1 MAQTASFSA
10 PATPAARALPLE
22 SFLATEDPV
31 WVWDGQGRCILWAN
45 TAAAELWGDPNA
57 QRLKRRRGGRTES
70 APARLT
76 RLACSADTPGDHV
89 ETLRVPTPYGE
100 TAVSCVFQRLQLAGN
115 RPGLVVRAL
124 GEDATSANPADIA
137 LHPAAERSQTM
148 PAPGEPSEPQKI
160 RHKTATRSD
169 IGALKAIAR
178 DLGDAKARA
187 GASDPQSRASD
198 AKRRA
203 NPAKRRKTPA
213 GKPVDKAAA
222 NPARKPASKTAAL
235 RKPALK
241 SPRKTAKRAAELAPP
256 SSDDMTA
263 LLARVSHEI
272 RNPLTIILGF
282 AEILQSERADRL
294 PPGKTKEYASDIYR
308 TAQLALGLADDLLG
322 FAERASEEP
331 PPHDW
336 IDLNALIADCLRLLE
351 PAAVAQGVMLVRR
364 LKRDAP
370 LLLAHERSVRQI
382 LLNLLMNALR
392 HGDGGHRIRVMTRLD
407 REGGLI
413 VSVKDDGPG
422 MTPAQIAA
430 AKAPEQAGDMKAAG
444 RRGLGLRLVVGF
456 VRDNHGELDIISK
469 PDEGTDMRIRFG
481 PDRLRA
487 PKSAKPTQRKP
498 KPVPPERKPAPRKP
512 VPRKPVPLN
521 RKRE

>member
-1 MAQTASFSA
+1 MAQTASVSA

-22 SFLATEDPV
+22 SFLATDDPV

-45 TAAAELWGDPNA
+45 AAAAELWGDPYA
-57 QRLKRRRGGRTES
+57 ERLKRRRAGRTES

-76 RLACSADTPGDHV
+76 ALARSADTLGDHV
-89 ETLRVPTPYGE
+89 ESLRVPTPDGE
-100 TAVSCVFQRLQLAGN
+100 TAVSCVFQRLQLAGG

-124 GEDATSANPADIA
+124 SEDATSANPAEIA
-137 LHPAAERSQTM
+137 MHPAAERSSTM
-148 PAPGEPSEPQKI
+148 PPPGEPPKPQKN
-160 RHKTATRSD
+160 RSTTASRSD

-178 DLGDAKARA
+178 DLGDAKASVGA
-187 GASDPQSRASD
+187 GD
-198 AKRRA
+198 AQRRA
-203 NPAKRRKTPA
+203 NPTKRRKTPT
-213 GKPVDKAAA
+213 GKPVDQAAA
-222 NPARKPASKTAAL
+222 KPARKSASKKAAKSATS
-235 RKPALK
+235 RSTKPK
-241 SPRKTAKRAAELAPP
+241 SPHKSASREIRPAKP

-282 AEILQSERADRL
+282 AEILQSDRADRL
-294 PPGKTKEYASDIYR
+294 PRGKAKEYASDIYR

-322 FAERASEEP
+322 FAERASERP

-336 IDLNALIADCLRLLE
+336 FDLNALIADCLHLLE
-351 PAAVAQGVMLVRR
+351 PVATAQGVTLVRR
-364 LKRDAP
+364 LKRGAP
-370 LLLAHERSVRQI
+370 LLLAHERSMRQI

-392 HGDGGHRIRVMTRLD
+392 HGDGGNRIRVMTRLD

-422 MTPAQIAA
+422 MTSEQIRA

-469 PDEGTDMRIRFG
+469 PGEGADMRIRFG
-481 PDRLRA
+481 PDRLR
-487 PKSAKPTQRKP
+487 PSPGGSLSTCSREKS
-498 KPVPPERKPAPRKP
+498 
-512 VPRKPVPLN
+512 
-521 RKRE
+521 